1 MSELAHRQAL
11 YTIEQLE
18 LRKKRK
24 VEGRKQADRFRKEV
38 VIKDAA
44 KTRRR

>member
-24 VEGRKQADRFRKEV
+24 AEGKKQADRFRKEV
-38 VIKDAA
+38 IVRDAA
-44 KTRRR
+44 KAKRR

>member
-1 MSELAHRQAL
+1 MSELAHKQAL

-24 VEGRKQADRFRKEV
+24 AEGRKQAHRFRVEV
-38 VIKDAA
+38 VSKDAA
-44 KTRRR
+44 KAKRR

>member
-1 MSELAHRQAL
+1 MSELAHKQAL

-24 VEGRKQADRFRKEV
+24 E
-38 VIKDAA
+38 AA
-44 KTRRR
+44 VSTEEKGE

>member
-1 MSELAHRQAL
+1 MSELAHKQAL

-24 VEGRKQADRFRKEV
+24 AEGDSYDK
-38 VIKDAA
+38 
-44 KTRRR
+44 

>member
-1 MSELAHRQAL
+1 MSELAHKQAL

-24 VEGRKQADRFRKEV
+24 EEGDSYDK
-38 VIKDAA
+38 
-44 KTRRR
+44 